1 MRNATNE
8 LQKRQHSNC
17 REFTLICFFLGFQL
31 KMKTQQVLFISVLSF
46 SFNLMYFFLL
56 FISFHRVQNLKDT
69 IERLHG
75 IPATKQ
81 VLMIS
86 GGEVLNPLKRVS
98 SYPSGTDEN
107 PIYMFSIL
115 FDSSKLLQPWPSESR
130 KFIILY
136 FFSINSYFIIILR
149 CYSFSFD
156 PIFCPFIFIFIF
168 FVPHAS
174 HFYEISVLKCQMSR
188 QIYVFYYHI
197 H

>member
-1 MRNATNE
+1 MPVDFDLMN
-8 LQKRQHSNC
+8 L
-17 REFTLICFFLGFQL
+17 FF
-31 KMKTQQVLFISVLSF
+31 
-46 SFNLMYFFLL
+46 FF
-56 FISFHRVQNLKDT
+56 FHRVQNLKDT

-130 KFIILY
+130 KFPDIPL
-136 FFSINSYFIIILR
+136 
-149 CYSFSFD
+149 
-156 PIFCPFIFIFIF
+156 
-168 FVPHAS
+168 
-174 HFYEISVLKCQMSR
+174 
-188 QIYVFYYHI
+188 
-197 H
+197 

>member
-1 MRNATNE
+1 
-8 LQKRQHSNC
+8 
-17 REFTLICFFLGFQL
+17 
-31 KMKTQQVLFISVLSF
+31 MKTQQVLFISVLSF

-130 KFIILY
+130 KFPHH
-136 FFSINSYFIIILR
+136 SIFLFNKF
-149 CYSFSFD
+149 
-156 PIFCPFIFIFIF
+156 
-168 FVPHAS
+168 
-174 HFYEISVLKCQMSR
+174 
-188 QIYVFYYHI
+188 VFYYYFAMLFLFIWPDFLPI
-197 H
+197 HFHFHFLCATCFTFLWDFCFEMSNVSSNIRLLLSHSLINFLI